1 MQTHAENA
9 CRNAA
14 LVVSVHNVTTK
25 LKLELKKIRT
35 ILLTFSYF

>member
-14 LVVSVHNVTTK
+14 LVVSVHNVTTI
-25 LKLELKKIRT
+25 LKLEFKKNKNHPANI
-35 ILLTFSYF
+35 